1 MRNLMFNSASVYA
14 SGLYGVYNEDPF
26 AYLTLAITGGFLIG
40 AVLLIIAAI
49 WDYYSD

>member
-1 MRNLMFNSASVYA
+1 MFNAASVYA

-26 AYLTLAITGGFLIG
+26 AYLIIALSGGFLIG

-49 WDYYSD
+49 IDYYSD

>member
-1 MRNLMFNSASVYA
+1 MFNSASVYA

-26 AYLTLAITGGFLIG
+26 AYLILALSGGFITGVVFL
-40 AVLLIIAAI
+40 VIAAI

>member
-14 SGLYGVYNEDPF
+14 SGLYGIYNEDPF
-26 AYLTLAITGGFLIG
+26 AYLMLALTGGFLIG

-49 WDYYSD
+49 IDYFGD